1 MFRSIENLC
10 SGPKF
15 CPSHATVRTL
25 KSDFVTKW
33 RPSLTCEDSL
43 ARWAQVF
50 QGVNRSFEIPQQTWA
65 YSTLLGVSDI
75 IRKCLRK
82 LFH

>member
-50 QGVNRSFEIPQQTWA
+50 QGGF
-65 YSTLLGVSDI
+65 
-75 IRKCLRK
+75 K
-82 LFH
+82 LCFRASSKLP